1 MTEELEEEGYF
12 RELTRRIQE
21 LRKKAKLK
29 KEDKIRLYVATK
41 GDFLKKFKEELMEKV
56 NAATIQIENKLE
68 KKHKYYSKEKI
79 KEEEFEI
86 GF

>member
-1 MTEELEEEGYF
+1 
-12 RELTRRIQE
+12 
-21 LRKKAKLK
+21 
-29 KEDKIRLYVATK
+29 
-41 GDFLKKFKEELMEKV
+41 MEKV